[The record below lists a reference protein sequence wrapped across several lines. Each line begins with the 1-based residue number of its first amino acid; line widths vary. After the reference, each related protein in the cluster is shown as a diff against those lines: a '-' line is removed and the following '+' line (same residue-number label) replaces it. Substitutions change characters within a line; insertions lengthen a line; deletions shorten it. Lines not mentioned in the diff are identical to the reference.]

1 MEVRCINKICL
12 HEWNYRGKSENYIS
26 CSKCGFRFKLQR
38 AIENYVKKDNIA
50 HNIVR
55 NIVNIPK
62 ENPYKKIIEVPKTE
76 SIEKLDKEEFEDEEL
91 FPEKITKLCDEHDL
105 PASYSDYHKK
115 WICKA
120 CPESI
125 IKPHKPY
132 QKI

>member
-1 MEVRCINKICL
+1 MNVKCINKICL
-12 HEWNYRGKSENYIS
+12 HKWNYKGKSESYIS

-50 HNIVR
+50 LNIVH
-55 NIVNIPK
+55 NIPK
-62 ENPYKKIIEVPKTE
+62 KNPYNKVIEVPKTE
-76 SIEKLDKEEFEDEEL
+76 SVEKLDKEELEDQEL
-91 FPEKITKLCDEHDL
+91 FPERNIKLCNEHDL

-120 CPESI
+120 CSESI
-125 IKPHKPY
+125 IKAHKPY